1 MERNDVVI
9 FVSNKRAQCGVY
21 EFGRSVAEALRASR
35 RYEFVYAECSSAE
48 EYHHVV
54 HAQKPVAIIYNYYP
68 STLNWLNKR
77 HLRRHHGPHIGIIHE
92 VTQEV
97 ADKADTSVFDFHIA
111 PDPTLLLRNARVF
124 KTGRLVPRYVG
135 RRFEEPPVCTIGSFG
150 FATPGKGFEE
160 LVIRVQNE
168 FDEALIKLRIP
179 FATFADEHGES
190 AQATAARCLDLVRK
204 PNVGLDIRHDFMTTE
219 EVLEFLAGNSLNAFL
234 YDSLPGRGISSV
246 IDFAL
251 SVGRP
256 LALTRCM
263 MFRHVINA
271 KPSIT
276 VEDAPLRE
284 ILKHGAAPIARF
296 AKEWTADNLV
306 WDYERIVTTILADT
320 VRPTYAV
327 LPWASEVLATSAL
340 PPASRESI
348 MAVVEKTTEALA
360 GATHQTA
367 SRLGGLWHGAYARE
381 LARRHPTAARQAR
394 KLRGRLRSRG
404 RSNSSGRSGPRDW
417 VPRPAVL
424 DVTRRAAFVE
434 RYEPIPSVSRFNRIL
449 DASAHELYA
458 PTLEYLYRCAPELM
472 AKKIPAANIQQAF
485 VLDTVLRH
493 VRTRERS
500 PLLCVGSFE
509 DTAAAAIAA
518 NGYELDEL
526 DPVLNYDLATY
537 MTRPSCRRD
546 EYAGVFATSVIEHVA
561 NDEDFVMYME
571 ELLAVGG
578 LGVLTCD
585 FRDNAGSEDRIPS
598 ADLRLYSA
606 EDLHKRLIPK
616 LERSELIDTPEWG
629 SAHPWFVHDGCRYT
643 FAAMVFRR
651 VR

>member
-1 MERNDVVI
+1 
-9 FVSNKRAQCGVY
+9 
-21 EFGRSVAEALRASR
+21 
-35 RYEFVYAECSSAE
+35 
-48 EYHHVV
+48 
-54 HAQKPVAIIYNYYP
+54 VAIIYNYHP
-68 STLNWLNKR
+68 LTLTWLTKHHLQR
-77 HLRRHHGPHIGIIHE
+77 HRGPHIGIIHE

-124 KTGRLVPRYVG
+124 KTGRLVPRYFG
-135 RRFEEPPVCTIGSFG
+135 KRFEEPHVCTIGSFG

-168 FDEALIKLRIP
+168 FDEALIRLRIP
-179 FATFADEHGES
+179 FASFADEQGKR
-190 AQATAARCLDLVRK
+190 AQATAARCMDLVRK
-204 PNVGLDIRHDFMTTE
+204 PNVRLDIGHDFMTAE
-219 EVLEFLAGNSLNAFL
+219 ELLEFLAGNSLNAFL
-234 YDSLPGRGISSV
+234 YDALPGRGISSV

-256 LALTRCM
+256 LALTKCT

-284 ILKHGAAPIARF
+284 ILSHGATPIARF
-296 AKEWTADNLV
+296 AEEWTADNLV

-327 LPWASEVLATSAL
+327 LPWVSEALTTSAL
-340 PPASRESI
+340 STTSRESI
-348 MAVVEKTTEALA
+348 MAAVQMTTEALSR
-360 GATHQTA
+360 ATHRTG
-367 SRLGGLWHGAYARE
+367 SRLGRFWHGAYAQE
-381 LARRHPTAARQAR
+381 LAARHPAVARQAR
-394 KLRGRLRSRG
+394 KLGGRLRSRAKG
-404 RSNSSGRSGPRDW
+404 KSNGRSGPRDW
-417 VPRPAVL
+417 VPPQVLL
-424 DVTRRAAFVE
+424 DVTKRPAIVE
-434 RYEPIPSVSRFNRIL
+434 RYEPVAGVSRFNRIL
-449 DASAHELYA
+449 DASASELYA
-458 PTLEYLYRCAPELM
+458 PTVEYLYRCAPELM

-493 VRTRERS
+493 VRNRERA

-509 DTAAAAIAA
+509 DTAAAAITA

-526 DPVLNYDLATY
+526 DPLLNYDLATY
-537 MTRPSCRRD
+537 MTRPSCKRGA
-546 EYAGVFATSVIEHVA
+546 YGVVFATSVIEHVA
-561 NDEDFVMYME
+561 NDEKFVMYME

-585 FRDNAGSEDRIPS
+585 FRDKAGLEERIPS
-598 ADLRLYSA
+598 ADLRLYSD
-606 EDLHKRLIPK
+606 EDLRKRLIPK
-616 LERSELIDTPEWG
+616 LERSELIDTPEWAN
-629 SAHPWFVHDGCRYT
+629 AHSWFVHEGCRYT
-643 FAAMVFRR
+643 FAAVVFRR